1 MIVQLLVHKY
11 VILKEEDTILAGR
24 VGGGGANLFKQLKPG
39 GPELDVRKAWCYRA
53 GLN

>member
-24 VGGGGANLFKQLKPG
+24 VGGGANLFKQLKPG